1 MIVSAVVALGSSLG
15 GRRDNLRAAVRAL
28 GPLLRVV
35 RVSSVWESEPLDAP
49 AGSPPF
55 LNMVVAGW
63 TAEPPGRLLEGMHAI
78 EAAMGRRRRI
88 RNEPR
93 VLDLD
98 LILYGG
104 FTLGGGGIE
113 VPHPRYRRRN
123 FVVGPLQE
131 LGLDWVD
138 PATGVPIRRLRG
150 EGTAAVAGPLFGDR

>member
-1 MIVSAVVALGSSLG
+1 MSIAAVVALGSSLG
-15 GRRDNLRAAVRAL
+15 RRRDNLRTAVRSL
-28 GPLLRVV
+28 EPLLRVV
-35 RVSSVWESEPLDAP
+35 RVSSVWESEPVDAP

-63 TAEPPGRLLEGMHAI
+63 TTESPERLLEGMHAI
-78 EAAMGRRRRI
+78 EAAMGRRRRV

-104 FTLGGGGIE
+104 FTLRRDGIE
-113 VPHPRYRRRN
+113 VPHPRYRQRN

-131 LGLDWVD
+131 LGLNWVD
-138 PATGVPIRRLRG
+138 PATGVPIRWLQGSGVIAQPR
-150 EGTAAVAGPLFGDR
+150 PLFAS